1 MNETGASGYGKLYG
15 IGVGPGD
22 PELLTLKAHRLIQSV
37 PVIAYVAPESGES
50 FARSVVS
57 PYLDGAGKT
66 EIPIPMPM
74 VAERFPAE
82 EVYDAAQKKLGG
94 HLRNGEDVGV
104 LCQGDPFFY
113 GSFMYLYAR
122 MCDEFRVEVVPGVSS
137 IMAGSAALGFALASR
152 NDVLTVLPGPLE
164 AGRMKARLCE
174 AEAAIILKV
183 GRHFKKIYR
192 VLEELDLLP
201 RSRYI
206 ERATLENQRIAP
218 LEDIDPE
225 SVPYFSMILVHKRG
239 LAWNL

>member
-1 MNETGASGYGKLYG
+1 MNQIHSSRHGKLYG

-22 PELLTLKAHRLIQSV
+22 PELLTLKAHRLIQSA

-50 FARSVVS
+50 FARGVVS
-57 PYLDGAGKT
+57 SYLDDANKL

-74 VAERFPAE
+74 VEERFPAQD
-82 EVYDAAQKKLGG
+82 VYDEAQSKLSG
-94 HLRNGEDVGV
+94 HLRAGKDIAV

-152 NDVLTVLPGPLE
+152 NDILTVLPGPLDP
-164 AGRMKARLCE
+164 GRMKERLCE
-174 AEAAIILKV
+174 AEAAIIIKV
-183 GRHFKKIYR
+183 GRHFKKIR
-192 VLEELDLLP
+192 HVLEDLNLLS

-225 SVPYFSMILVHKRG
+225 DVPYFSMILVHKRG